1 MEVITNWAP
10 KKSQLLPA
18 SFALTTGKRRITD
31 RPIIMFID
39 NGGAASNLVK
49 GYSNKLDSA
58 AIVGHFW
65 LEASKSHAFIYV
77 DRVESKS
84 NLSDGHQG

>member
-1 MEVITNWAP
+1 
-10 KKSQLLPA
+10 
-18 SFALTTGKRRITD
+18 
-31 RPIIMFID
+31 MFID

-77 DRVESKS
+77 DRVESKP